1 MARPAKEPKSK
12 HKKEGFEGQKAI
24 VLPKKVTTNCYSV
37 KQMSNVYITDI
48 GYYPKA
54 KFHYRNRPKSI
65 FQCIIIYCTDGEGWV
80 VIDNNECIV
89 KKNQFVVIPAN
100 TPHSYGANEQ
110 KPWTI
115 YWLHFTGEMVETFT
129 DTLSLGRTIY
139 CHNVSFSE
147 ERIVLFDSMY
157 NALER
162 GYGIDNLMFVNMTL
176 WYFLATLRFPDTFV
190 VPVKTEDKGLV
201 DRAID
206 FMKQHLHVPLSLKE
220 MASHVNISQPHFSA
234 LFKKKT
240 GYPPV
245 EYFNHIKI
253 QKACQHLRFTDTQIR
268 EISYKLGFEDPYYFS
283 RLFHNVMGVSPAAYR
298 SEKNDPGMKML
309 IDDQ

>member
-1 MARPAKEPKSK
+1 MARLTKEAKLK

-24 VLPKKVTTNCYSV
+24 VLPQKVTANCASL
-37 KQMSNVYITDI
+37 KQISNAYITDI

-54 KFHYRNRPKSI
+54 KFHYRNRPRSI
-65 FQCIIIYCTDGEGWV
+65 MQCIIIYCTDGEGWV
-80 VIDNNECIV
+80 MFDDIECIV
-89 KKNQFVVIPAN
+89 KKNQFIVIPAN

-115 YWLHFTGEMVETFT
+115 YWLHVTGEMVETFA
-129 DTLSLGRTIY
+129 DTLSFDRTIF

-147 ERIVLFDSMY
+147 ERIALFDSMY

-162 GYGIDNLMFVNMTL
+162 GYSIDNLTYVNMNL
-176 WYFLATLRFPDTFV
+176 WYFLSTLRFPDSFV
-190 VPVKTEDKGLV
+190 VPINTEDKDLV

-206 FMKQHLHVPLSLKE
+206 FMKQNLHLPLSLKE
-220 MASHVNISQPHFSA
+220 MAKHVNISQPHFSA

-240 GYPPV
+240 GYPPG

-253 QKACQHLRFTDTQIR
+253 QKACQHLRFTHTQVK

-283 RLFHNVMGVSPAAYR
+283 RLFHNIMGVSPAAYR
-298 SEKNDPGMKML
+298 SEKKRPDDENDA
-309 IDDQ
+309 